1 MSEDH
6 LNFATTYFDFAS
18 TIQFQNVDIQN
29 KSYQGQKCTLHFR
42 RKTEKILD

>member
-18 TIQFQNVDIQN
+18 TIKFHNVVIQN
-29 KSYQGQKCTLHFR
+29 KSYQGQKYTLHFR
-42 RKTEKILD
+42 RKTEKIIN